1 MKKIG
6 LVLLIAS
13 IWFGSCGERYEE
25 ERGAKAFEGTW
36 TLLESYVDTLKIPM
50 HRAKFFIAREFEGEN
65 LLLFYSGGRYDS
77 SFFYRLQDGNL
88 FVRRVVDS
96 VDVLHS
102 YYLTDSKGKEI
113 LDSLGNKIL
122 KIDTLREAW
131 KPLDPA
137 TNYTPERYYGTCS
150 FNEGAQPTLT
160 INRYSV
166 DKNGAPTEKL
176 YGRDIYTR
184 PVEKE

>member
-13 IWFGSCGERYEE
+13 ICFVSCSERYEE
-25 ERGAKAFEGTW
+25 KRGPVFEGTW
-36 TLLESYVDTLKIPM
+36 TLVESYVDTVRVIS
-50 HRAKFFIAREFEGEN
+50 HRAKFITARKFEGED

-77 SFFYRLQDGNL
+77 SFFFRLQNNVL
-88 FVRRVVDS
+88 FVRRVLDS

-102 YYLTDSKGKEI
+102 YYLTDSDGNEI
-113 LDSLGNKIL
+113 LDDEGNKIL

-137 TNYTPERYYGTCS
+137 TGYSPERYYGTCS
-150 FNEGAQPTLT
+150 FDEGAILKLT
-160 INRYSV
+160 INRYLV
-166 DKNGAPTEKL
+166 DEAGEPTDKL
-176 YGRDIYTR
+176 YGRDIYER
-184 PVEKE
+184 PVEIE